1 MGIIIY
7 ASHRGMKILPD
18 VERRAIF
25 SSKDFLYLS
34 GLCTCVH
41 YICLDC
47 IHVCVVLHLFG
58 LCNYMCSR
66 SYICLDCVNQ
76 LSYPFSLLRLYT
88 WVRAVLHTVQ
98 QFFSNCCFNL
108 QREQNIIKE
117 CLIHNTLQIYVTV
130 WYFPINVCVF
140 LHTSIKI
147 RRNFSIS
154 FRCFKTYSVSIFSS
168 WCKVTKIF
176 EKWWCI

>member
-1 MGIIIY
+1 MLYKCRLGLW
-7 ASHRGMKILPD
+7 ASLFMLATEGWKYCLMWREGQYFRPKI
-18 VERRAIF
+18 
-25 SSKDFLYLS
+25 S
-34 GLCTCVH
+34 

-47 IHVCVVLHLFG
+47 VHVCVVVHLFG

-76 LSYPFSLLRLYT
+76 LSYPFSLLRLNT
-88 WVRAVLHTVQ
+88 WVRAVLHAVQ